1 MTTNEAQNVWNIR
14 SKVSNE
20 TCWSARVPYESGHVT
35 NNSKSFNTGVFLT
48 PVEKIGI
55 SGRTKN

>member
-14 SKVSNE
+14 TKVRNE
-20 TCWSARVPYESGHVT
+20 TCWSGRLPYESGNVT
-35 NNSKSFNTGVFLT
+35 NNSFNTEVFLT
-48 PVEKIGI
+48 PVEKKEI